1 MSLRSCGL
9 RLWLGCE
16 RPFPS
21 NLEHLRVTHF
31 DLLARL
37 LHSGG
42 IVLPYFYI
50 VELARA
56 RLFLDQRVRGMLA
69 GKIDQKLLGGKRMQP
84 ALEQPGGV
92 RIGRRSEYGARAGDE
107 RRALGRIDHLD
118 RLPRLLEL
126 DQ

>member
-9 RLWLGCE
+9 RPMGKIAHARRAHHI
-16 RPFPS
+16 RPDDFAHPTAFFMSS
-21 NLEHLRVTHF
+21 NLEQLRVTRL

-42 IVLPYFYI
+42 VVLPHFYI

-69 GKIDQKLLGGKRMQP
+69 GKIDQKLLGSKRMQP

-92 RIGRRSEYGARAGDE
+92 WIGRRSEYGARAG
-107 RRALGRIDHLD
+107 
-118 RLPRLLEL
+118 
-126 DQ
+126 